1 MKAHRHLAGLAL
13 LLLFAALIG
22 GCASGPPPT
31 STELGE
37 QALLRGD
44 WRTAQRQFEIAL
56 HSDPRSGRAWLG
68 AARAHLAGHDAEE
81 ALSSLGMLARVDP
94 ERFKGEGRPTY
105 ADALE
110 GVTRVRLARRQTPSA
125 LVAARALAKLEPER
139 PGLYRIL
146 GDAILAEADR
156 RRLRGDRQSAFALF
170 QEASRV
176 VPQKLSGWIGAAEML
191 IESQQGKGA
200 VRLLDSARQYHP
212 SSTEIR
218 ALTIQAIGVH

>member
-1 MKAHRHLAGLAL
+1 MRSHRHLAGLVSLVLFVAL
-13 LLLFAALIG
+13 VE

-31 STELGE
+31 PTELAE

-44 WRTAQRQFEIAL
+44 WKTAQRQFEIAL
-56 HSDPRSGRAWLG
+56 HTEPRSGRAWLG
-68 AARAHLAGHDAEE
+68 AARAHLAGHDAEQ

-94 ERFKGEGRPTY
+94 PRFKGEGKPTY

-110 GVTRVRLARRQTPSA
+110 GVTRLRLARKQTPSA
-125 LVAARALAKLEPER
+125 LVAVRALATLDPER
-139 PGLYRIL
+139 RGLSRIL

-156 RRLRGDRQSAFALF
+156 RRLRGDRQAAFALF
-170 QEASRV
+170 QEATRV

-200 VRLLDSARQYHP
+200 VRLLESARQYHP
-212 SSTEIR
+212 TSGEIR
-218 ALTIQAIGVH
+218 LLTIQALEVR